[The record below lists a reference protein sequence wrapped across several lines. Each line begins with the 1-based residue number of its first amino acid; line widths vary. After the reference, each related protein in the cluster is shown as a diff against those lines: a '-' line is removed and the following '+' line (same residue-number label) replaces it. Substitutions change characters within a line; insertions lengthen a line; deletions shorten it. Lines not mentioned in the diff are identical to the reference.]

1 MNPSPPPPPPRPEPG
16 KLAVQWPPPP
26 PPQLNISQPQ
36 LVSATDTSITLEWTC
51 TGGEGEEFKVQYYCV
66 DKLLPSAWT
75 SLPQST
81 TLTKVTITNLSPET
95 SYCFQI
101 KSRPKLAS
109 SLPVQEMSTLFVPQ
123 YDSGPSWSKPSPV
136 SAKLTTKSYLAYRR
150 EHNLQRLE
158 EYEQSK
164 LQPFPEE
171 AVQGNTV
178 QGIATRSLGLAV
190 AAAKLTGVGGL
201 YLRTVRSAWKLHNA
215 GFSALLFHSDLQHT
229 VLVLLSYL
237 NATAEKIGLSTK
249 DVCVGCYFA
258 LWQAKKKRL
267 LAPGLE
273 REEHSMGKLG
283 VLEADCSREEV
294 DLMLQYI
301 PYVALS
307 YRRRTSHIQWV
318 LRNMQGA
325 SKRQL
330 VMSNIDSDPF
340 RPSFYVAC
348 GNGELLVVIR
358 GTKELDD
365 AVTDGL
371 ADVDCTSFGG
381 AYSVHAGMLK
391 AATWIVNE
399 AGIRECVEKLGG
411 THCLVICG
419 HSLGGGVAI
428 LAALLIAQ
436 QFPEIHVAV
445 YAFGTP
451 AVVDVKLAEICK
463 GDKSTVINGGVF
475 GNRVRVRNLIC
486 HDDLVPRLSLRASRE
501 FCEHLKATREQ
512 WGPLLAEDWDGF
524 VNRAQTVWAPRQR
537 TARMPVNSNRAGARE
552 EAPREEE
559 EEEEGS
565 EEWLSRNTFDP
576 LQQQGGLE
584 RSLIT
589 VLVVPGTICHTF
601 PHRGVQRVSLVDYHF
616 VPLRK
621 IQAFQHAVDEHRMDN
636 TMIALRGVVFAQ
648 RNATTLQPAP
658 HWESLADHEGDVSEW
673 RVDCR
678 VCAYPVSWLHT
689 SSSEASEIRSTNH
702 CHSCGKICCSACS
715 QTRVPLPHLGI
726 VQSVLVCD
734 LCQFTL

>member
-1 MNPSPPPPPPRPEPG
+1 MNPPPPPPRPEPG

-26 PPQLNISQPQ
+26 PPPPPPPQPDISQPQ

-51 TGGEGEEFKVQYYCV
+51 TNEEQEFKVQYYCAS
-66 DKLLPSAWT
+66 KLLPSAWT

-81 TLTKVTITNLSPET
+81 TLTRVTLTSLSPDT
-95 SYCFQI
+95 AYCFQI
-101 KSRPKLAS
+101 KSRPQTAS
-109 SLPVQEMSTLFVPQ
+109 SAPVQEMSTLFVPQ
-123 YDSGPSWSKPSPV
+123 YDSGPNWSKPSPV
-136 SAKLTTKSYLAYRR
+136 SAKLSTKSYLAYRR
-150 EHNLQRLE
+150 EHNLQRLD
-158 EYEQSK
+158 EYEQDT

-171 AVQGNTV
+171 AVQGDTV
-178 QGIATRSLGLAV
+178 QGIASRSLGLAV

-201 YLRTVRSAWKLHNA
+201 YLRTVKSAWKLHNA

-229 VLVLLSYL
+229 VMVLLSYL
-237 NATAEKIGLSTK
+237 NTTAEKIGLSPK

-258 LWQAKKKRL
+258 LWQAKKTRL

-273 REEHSMGKLG
+273 REEHSTGKPG

-294 DLMLQYI
+294 DLLLQYI

-318 LRNMQGA
+318 LRNMQGTG
-325 SKRQL
+325 KRQL

-348 GNGELLVVIR
+348 GNGELLVVVR

-371 ADVDCTSFGG
+371 ADVDCAGFGG
-381 AYSVHAGMLK
+381 TYSVHAGMLQ
-391 AATWIVNE
+391 AATWMVNE
-399 AGIRECVEKLGG
+399 AGVRECVDRLAG
-411 THCLVICG
+411 THRLVICG
-419 HSLGGGVAI
+419 HSLGGGVAV
-428 LAALLIAQ
+428 LAALLLAQ
-436 QFPEIHVAV
+436 QFPEVHVAV

-451 AVVDVKLAEICK
+451 AVVDARLAEMCK
-463 GDKSTVINGGVF
+463 GDTATGGVF

-486 HDDLVPRLSLRASRE
+486 HDDLVPRLSLRATRE

-524 VNRAQTVWAPRQR
+524 VSRAQTVWAPRQR
-537 TARMPVNSNRAGARE
+537 AARMPGSGNRARA
-552 EAPREEE
+552 EAPRAEAEEE
-559 EEEEGS
+559 EEEDDD
-565 EEWLSRNTFDP
+565 EWLSRNTFDP
-576 LQQQGGLE
+576 LQQQGGGLE
-584 RSLIT
+584 RSLAT

-601 PHRGVQRVSLVDYHF
+601 PHRGVQRVSLVDF
-616 VPLRK
+616 RFAPLRK
-621 IQAFQHAVDEHRMDN
+621 IQAFQHAVDEHRLDN
-636 TMIALRGVVFAQ
+636 TMVALRGAVFAQ
-648 RNATTLQPAP
+648 RNAATLQPAP
-658 HWESLADHEGDVSEW
+658 HWESLADHEGDASEW

-702 CHSCGKICCSACS
+702 CYSCGKICCSACS

-726 VQSVLVCD
+726 VQPVLVCD